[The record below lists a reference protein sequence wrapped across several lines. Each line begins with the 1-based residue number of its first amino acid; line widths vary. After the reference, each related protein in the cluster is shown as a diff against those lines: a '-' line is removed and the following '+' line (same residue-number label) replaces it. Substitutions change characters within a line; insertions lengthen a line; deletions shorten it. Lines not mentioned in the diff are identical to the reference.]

1 MWFLDSPQINLMTK
15 SLDALWLKQ
24 RVISDN
30 IANKDTPF
38 YKAKYVEFA
47 ETLKREQKKGTQRNE
62 KAEKE
67 DIVLAQVKVKNE
79 TSLRADQNNVN
90 MDKEALEMD
99 ITSIHYEFLTRQ
111 ISSNLA
117 GLRSVIKGGR

>member
-1 MWFLDSPQINLMTK
+1 MWFLDSPQMNLMTK

-99 ITSIHYEFLTRQ
+99 ITSIQYEFLTRQ
-111 ISSNLA
+111 ISSHLA

>member
-1 MWFLDSPQINLMTK
+1 MWFLNDPQINLMAK

-30 IANKDTPF
+30 ITNKDTPF

-47 ETLKREQKKGTQRNE
+47 ETLEKEKKKGTERNK
-62 KAEKE
+62 KAENE

-90 MDKEALEMD
+90 LDKELLEMD
-99 ITSIHYEFLTRQ
+99 RTSLQYEYITRQ
-111 ISSNLA
+111 LSSNFA
-117 GLRSVIKGGR
+117 VMNTVIKGGR